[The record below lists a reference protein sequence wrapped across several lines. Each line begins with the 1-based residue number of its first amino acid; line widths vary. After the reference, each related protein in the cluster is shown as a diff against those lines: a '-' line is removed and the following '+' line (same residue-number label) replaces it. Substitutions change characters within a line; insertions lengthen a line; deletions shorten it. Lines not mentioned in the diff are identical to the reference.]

1 MRLLLVED
9 DPMLGKAVQ
18 TALTQAGY
26 TVDLA
31 EDGEAADEALAATPY
46 DLALL
51 DINLPGKSGLEVL
64 SGLRKR
70 KSDLPVLAL
79 TARDTTRQRVEGLD
93 TGADD
98 YLTKPFD
105 LDELLARIRALLR
118 RSGGRTAPVI
128 THGDLTLDPAARVL
142 TRKDIPVNLS
152 AREFAILAV
161 LMENAGRIL
170 SRQQIE
176 EKLYG
181 WDMEV
186 DSNAIEVHISH
197 LRKKL
202 GEQLIKT
209 IRGLGYVIE
218 KIA

>member
-18 TALTQAGY
+18 SALKQAGY
-26 TVDLA
+26 TVDLLD
-31 EDGEAADEALAATPY
+31 DGESAEEALLTTAY
-46 DLALL
+46 DLMVL

-64 SGLRKR
+64 ATQRRS
-70 KSDLPVLAL
+70 KSKLPVLLL
-79 TARDTTRQRVEGLD
+79 TARDRVSQRVEGLD
-93 TGADD
+93 AGADD
-98 YLTKPFD
+98 YLAKPFD

-118 RSGGRTAPVI
+118 RSEGRTTPVI
-128 THGDLTLDPAARVL
+128 THDDIVLDPSAKAV
-142 TRKDIPVNLS
+142 TRAGRPVNLS
-152 AREFAILAV
+152 AREYAVLSV
-161 LMENAGRIL
+161 LMENAGRVMN
-170 SRQQIE
+170 RQQIE

-202 GEQLIKT
+202 GDSLIKT
-209 IRGLGYVIE
+209 IRGLGYIVD
-218 KIA
+218 KVA